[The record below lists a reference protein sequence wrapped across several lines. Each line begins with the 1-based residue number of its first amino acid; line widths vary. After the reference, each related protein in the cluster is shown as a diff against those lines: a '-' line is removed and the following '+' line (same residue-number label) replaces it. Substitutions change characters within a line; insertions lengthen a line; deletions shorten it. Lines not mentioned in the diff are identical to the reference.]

1 MRSNLLTV
9 LSGINNMFWE
19 KYIFMSNWA
28 ETYSE
33 NLIISESNIAQ
44 LYLLVLIAGPRTVLI
59 FGHEFR
65 QDENSQL

>member
-1 MRSNLLTV
+1 
-9 LSGINNMFWE
+9 MFGE

-33 NLIISESNIAQ
+33 NLKISESNIAQ